1 MYKLLNKFE
10 ATRELKDAVSLTKY
24 LAKHT
29 MAECMLDGDGIE
41 TLSEARA
48 LVMKGAQ

>member
-10 ATRELKDAVSLTKY
+10 STRELKDAINLVKY

-29 MAECMLDGDGIE
+29 MAECMLDGDGVE
-41 TLSEARA
+41 TLSEAHA